1 MERIIC
7 RQCGESVPRSDFPG
21 GWKGDQRNAFTGRGL
36 TARQL
41 EAQAFLKKLLNW
53 RLDKNVIH
61 SGDLTHFK
69 PENGTY
75 VYFRHNAND
84 SVMVVLNKNHET
96 VELKLNR
103 FAERLQ
109 GFQEATDVVSGEVS
123 PLSDMMTVPARSV
136 KILELD

>member
-1 MERIIC
+1 
-7 RQCGESVPRSDFPG
+7 
-21 GWKGDQRNAFTGRGL
+21 
-36 TARQL
+36 
-41 EAQAFLKKLLNW
+41 
-53 RLDKNVIH
+53 
-61 SGDLTHFK
+61 
-69 PENGTY
+69 